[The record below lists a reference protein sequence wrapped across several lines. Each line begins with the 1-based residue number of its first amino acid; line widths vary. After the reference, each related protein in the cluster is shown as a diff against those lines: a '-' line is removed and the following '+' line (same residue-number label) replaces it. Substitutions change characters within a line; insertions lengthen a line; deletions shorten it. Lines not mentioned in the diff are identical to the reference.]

1 MTDLAFPS
9 APLAHDR
16 AHPLAAAQAWE
27 PRRQLTLEA
36 ARKRS
41 RQLSAM
47 RLLFV
52 GLATASFSTFFGF
65 MTLHA
70 ALGGFGTRDEVSAA
84 ESLTMVNPRFSGRS
98 QGGESFVVTAL
109 TAKRQGQ
116 QSDLID
122 LDKPVY
128 TADGRKVVA
137 TAGVYNQLERTVR
150 LTGEVVFSDTEG
162 NAFSSTSAFV
172 RTADNV
178 VEGARA
184 VRGEG
189 PLGSVRADSY
199 EIRDNGSRVIF
210 RGHVKGTIKQRSEGQ
225 EE

>member
-1 MTDLAFPS
+1 MTDLA
-9 APLAHDR
+9 APLSHDR
-16 AHPLAAAQAWE
+16 PHPMAVAEAWE
-27 PRRQLTLEA
+27 PKRQLTLEA

-41 RQLSAM
+41 RRLSAT
-47 RLLFV
+47 RLLLV

-98 QGGESFVVTAL
+98 QGGESFVVTAA
-109 TAKRQGQ
+109 TAKRQGP

-122 LDKPVY
+122 LDKPIY
-128 TADGRKVVA
+128 TADGRQVVA
-137 TAGVYNQLERTVR
+137 TAGVYNQAERTVQ
-150 LTGEVVFSDTEG
+150 LTGEVVFSDDAG
-162 NAFSSTSAFV
+162 NSFSSTSAYV
-172 RTADNV
+172 RTADNL
-178 VEGARA
+178 VEGRRA

-225 EE
+225 GQ

>member
-1 MTDLAFPS
+1 MMDLTASRP
-9 APLAHDR
+9 
-16 AHPLAAAQAWE
+16 HPLAAAEAWE
-27 PRRQLTLEA
+27 PKRQLTLEA

-41 RQLSAM
+41 AQLS
-47 RLLFV
+47 RLRLVFV
-52 GLATASFSTFFGF
+52 GLASACFSSFFGF

-70 ALGGFGTRDEVSAA
+70 ALGGFGSRDEVSAA

-98 QGGESFVVTAL
+98 AGGESFVVTAT
-109 TAKRQGQ
+109 TAKRQGP

-122 LDKPVY
+122 LVKPVY
-128 TADGRKVVA
+128 TAEGRTVVA
-137 TAGVYNQLERTVR
+137 TAGLYNQLERTVQ
-150 LTGEVVFSDTEG
+150 LTGEVVFSDQDG

-172 RTADNV
+172 RTADDT

-199 EIRDNGSRVIF
+199 EIRDAGARVIF
-210 RGHVKGTIKQRSEGQ
+210 RGHVKGTIKQGQ
-225 EE
+225 GGT

>member
-1 MTDLAFPS
+1 MTDLAL
-9 APLAHDR
+9 PLSHDR
-16 AHPLAAAQAWE
+16 AHPLAAAEAWE
-27 PRRQLTLEA
+27 PTRQLTLAA

-41 RQLSAM
+41 RQLSTM

-109 TAKRQGQ
+109 TAKRQGP

-137 TAGVYNQLERTVR
+137 TAGVYNQAERTVQ

-210 RGHVKGTIKQRSEGQ
+210 RGHVKGTIKQRSDEGQ
-225 EE
+225 GE

>member
-1 MTDLAFPS
+1 MTDLS
-9 APLAHDR
+9 APLSHDR
-16 AHPLAAAQAWE
+16 AHPMAMGEAWE
-27 PRRQLTLEA
+27 PKRQLTLEA

-41 RQLSAM
+41 RQLSAT

-109 TAKRQGQ
+109 TAKRQGP

-128 TADGRKVVA
+128 TADGRKVTA
-137 TAGVYNQLERTVR
+137 TAGVYNQLERTVQ
-150 LTGEVVFSDTEG
+150 LTGEVVFSDNDG
-162 NAFSSTSAFV
+162 NAFSSTSAYV

-199 EIRDNGSRVIF
+199 EIKDNGSRVIF
-210 RGHVKGTIKQRSEGQ
+210 RGHVKGTIRQRSEGQ
-225 EE
+225 GQ

>member
-1 MTDLAFPS
+1 MTDLAATIASPMR
-9 APLAHDR
+9 P
-16 AHPLAAAQAWE
+16 HPLATADAWE
-27 PRRQLTLEA
+27 PKRQLTLEA

-41 RQLSAM
+41 AQVSRI

-52 GLATASFSTFFGF
+52 GLATAAFSSFFGF

-70 ALGGFGTRDEVSAA
+70 ALGGFGTRDEVSAV

-98 QGGESFVVTAL
+98 AGGESFVVTAT
-109 TAKRQGQ
+109 TAKRQGP

-122 LDKPVY
+122 LEKPVY
-128 TADGRKVVA
+128 TADGRRVVA
-137 TAGVYNQLERTVR
+137 TAGVYNQADRTVQ
-150 LTGEVVFSDTEG
+150 LTGEVVFSDEEG

-172 RTADNV
+172 RAADNV
-178 VEGARA
+178 VVGARA

-199 EIRDNGSRVIF
+199 EIRDGGSRVIF
-210 RGHVKGTIKQRSEGQ
+210 RGHVKGMIKQRANAG
-225 EE
+225 

>member
-1 MTDLAFPS
+1 MTDLAV
-9 APLAHDR
+9 PLSHDR
-16 AHPLAAAQAWE
+16 DHPMATGDAWE

-41 RQLSAM
+41 AQLSRL

-52 GLATASFSTFFGF
+52 GLASASFSSFFGF

-70 ALGGFGTRDEVSAA
+70 ALGGFGARDEVTAA

-98 QGGESFVVTAL
+98 AGGQSFVVTAS
-109 TAKRQGQ
+109 TAKRQGP

-122 LDKPVY
+122 LDRPVY

-137 TAGVYNQLERTVR
+137 TAGLYNQLARTVQ
-150 LTGEVVFSDTEG
+150 LTGEVVFSDDDG
-162 NAFSSTSAFV
+162 NSFTSTSAFV
-172 RTADNV
+172 RTADNI

-189 PLGSVRADSY
+189 ALGSVRADSY

-210 RGHVKGTIKQRSEGQ
+210 RGHVKGTIKQKQGE
-225 EE
+225 